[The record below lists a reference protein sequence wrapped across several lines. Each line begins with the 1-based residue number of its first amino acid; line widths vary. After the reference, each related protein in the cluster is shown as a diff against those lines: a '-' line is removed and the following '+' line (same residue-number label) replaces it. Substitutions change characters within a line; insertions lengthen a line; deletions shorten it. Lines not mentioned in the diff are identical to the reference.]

1 MPTTTTTL
9 QTHTETVS
17 SQALDKFHA
26 MKRLGS
32 DNAGK
37 SSDEES
43 SGLDGFAEVF
53 AAMAATSPRPIESV
67 PQPHED
73 QPEQPLAKVNSE
85 STADHEGADTQA
97 TTVSN
102 DQSEARNE
110 NSQPDYEA
118 PEVDRPKNQTDDFKV
133 VDTPESDAV
142 SEVTDV
148 ENKVVARAEDR
159 SRSETANE
167 SEVKQDAAVKKSAKS
182 PDNESALHQATAEDI
197 RAIGQ
202 PTAASKESASPA
214 VESSTTSTAQ
224 AAVNLEDQQGEN
236 ERDDSRSETSAFDD
250 TKVDKEKSRESTLTL
265 KPDAIPEPTV
275 DDSQLATQTPTS
287 DVGNSVAKVAAI
299 VVPTVTTSALN
310 VGSASAAK
318 VSAISAAG
326 RSSGIDLGAQSLGK
340 NVAQDN
346 SDPKAAEKPAA
357 NGREETISRI
367 KLMQRV
373 GRAFQGLGAEGGT
386 VRIRLAPDDLGSV
399 QVEMQVKNR
408 SVDASV
414 IAQTEAAAA
423 TLREHLPELRSR
435 LESMNLQVERLEVR
449 VDSQATGQ
457 QSDQH
462 RGHDSQSYR
471 QSENQPRRES
481 TGNRWQDRSRPVLA
495 SVGSSHGNTMTSS
508 ASGIDV
514 RV

>member
-1 MPTTTTTL
+1 MSTTTTL

-26 MKRLGS
+26 LKRLGS

-53 AAMAATSPRPIESV
+53 AAMAASSPRPIESV
-67 PQPHED
+67 PQPEED
-73 QPEQPLAKVNSE
+73 QQEQPLAKVNSE
-85 STADHEGADTQA
+85 STSDQEGADTQA

-102 DQSEARNE
+102 DPSEARNE
-110 NSQPDYEA
+110 SSQTDYEA
-118 PEVDRPKNQTDDFKV
+118 PEVDRPKNETNDLKV
-133 VDTPESDAV
+133 VDTSKSDAV
-142 SEVTDV
+142 SEVSDV
-148 ENKVVARAEDR
+148 ENKVVARAEDS
-159 SRSETANE
+159 SRSETATE
-167 SEVKQDAAVKKSAKS
+167 TEAKQNSPAKKSAKS
-182 PDNESALHQATAEDI
+182 PENESPLHQSSTDDI
-197 RAIGQ
+197 QAIGQ
-202 PTAASKESASPA
+202 PTAASKESASPL
-214 VESSTTSTAQ
+214 VESSTTSPAK
-224 AAVNLEDQQGEN
+224 AAVNLEDQQSEK
-236 ERDDSRSETSAFDD
+236 ERDDSRSKTSAFDE
-250 TKVDKEKSRESTLTL
+250 TKVEKEKSRESTLTS
-265 KPDAIPEPTV
+265 KPDAIPEPTE
-275 DDSQLATQTPTS
+275 DESQLATQTPTA
-287 DVGNSVAKVAAI
+287 DVGNSVAKVAAF

-310 VGSASAAK
+310 VGSASAGKLSASGGSGQS
-318 VSAISAAG
+318 SAIDPLAKFS
-326 RSSGIDLGAQSLGK
+326 GK
-340 NVAQDN
+340 NVAENKPD
-346 SDPKAAEKPAA
+346 SKASEKPAP

-462 RGHDSQSYR
+462 RGHDSQSNG
-471 QSENQPRRES
+471 QSENQPRRDPI
-481 TGNRWQDRSRPVLA
+481 GNRWQDRSRPALA
-495 SVGSSHGNTMTSS
+495 SVGASHGSATISY